1 MKKKNLFSA
10 EDVRQI
16 QSSGLGI
23 DDVERQLAL
32 FRRGSN
38 YLRLNRPCTVKD
50 GLLSITPAQRKKL
63 IGLYER
69 ESGKYKSIKFVP
81 ASGAASRMF
90 ADWFGA
96 GEKGSFDSPELDRK
110 FFRDLRKLPFFA
122 LIDRDKKGK
131 DYLQKKK
138 IKEVIKFVLG
148 KPGLNFGYLPK
159 ALIPFHL
166 YPGGKM
172 RTALEEH
179 LIEAAKYVRSAGNV
193 CHLHFTVTGEYKR
206 DVGGFLKKILER
218 YEKLCQTKFKITFST
233 QKSSTNTVAADE
245 AGNPVRDNEGK
256 IIFRPGGHGSLL
268 TNLNNLP
275 ADFIFVK
282 NIDNIAPEP
291 LLGKNIVYKKMLG
304 GLAIQLQQENHAL
317 LRQLESGNA
326 ADIEVIVKYCS
337 ETLNIVFPLDFTKQT
352 KTKKIRTIIALLNRP
367 LRICA
372 MVRNE
377 GEPGGGPFWVEEKD
391 GTQTLQIVESAH
403 VDKKNKEQ
411 SRIWSQA
418 KYFNPVDMV
427 CCIKDYRGKKF
438 VLDNYV
444 DKNAYL
450 ISSKNEKGINLRALE
465 VPGLWNGS
473 MAYWNTIFVELP
485 IIVFNPVKTV
495 DDLLRPQHL
504 TTS

>member
-1 MKKKNLFSA
+1 
-10 EDVRQI
+10 
-16 QSSGLGI
+16 LGI

-32 FRRGSN
+32 FRRGPN
-38 YLRLNRPCTVKD
+38 YLQLNRLCTLKD
-50 GLLSITPAQRKKL
+50 GILSITSAQRKKL
-63 IGLYER
+63 IDLYER

-90 ADWFGA
+90 SAWFGA
-96 GEKGSFDSPELDRK
+96 RDKGCFASPKLDRE
-110 FFRDLRKLPFFA
+110 FFHDLKKLPFFS
-122 LIDRDKKGK
+122 LIDKDKTGK
-131 DYLQKKK
+131 KYLNNKK
-138 IKEVIKFVLG
+138 IKEIIEFILG

-179 LIEAAKYVRSAGNV
+179 LIEAARYIHSKDNV
-193 CHLHFTVTGEYKR
+193 CHLHFTVTGEHKK
-206 DVGGFLKKILER
+206 DVEGFLKKVLEK
-218 YEKLCQTKFKITFST
+218 YEKQCRVKFKITIST
-233 QKSSTNTVAADE
+233 QKVSTNTIAADE
-245 AGNPVRDNEGK
+245 TGNPARDNGGK

-268 TNLNNLP
+268 ANLNNLD

-291 LLGKNIVYKKMLG
+291 LLKKNLPYKKMLG
-304 GLAIQLQQENHAL
+304 GLAIQIQQENFAL
-317 LRQLESGNA
+317 LRKLEMGNA
-326 ADIEVIVKYCS
+326 GDIDDIVKYCS
-337 ETLNIVFPLDFTKQT
+337 ETLNIVFPQSFALQT
-352 KTKKIRTIIALLNRP
+352 KTKKIRTIISYLNRP

-377 GEPGGGPFWVEEKD
+377 GEPGGGPFWVEERD
-391 GTQTLQIVESAH
+391 GTQTLQIVEGGH
-403 VDKKNKEQ
+403 VDKGNSGQLK
-411 SRIWSQA
+411 IWSQA

-427 CCIKDYRGKKF
+427 CCIKDYRGKKI

-450 ISSKNEKGINLRALE
+450 ISLKNEKGISLKALE

-473 MAYWNTIFVELP
+473 MTYWNTVFVELP

-495 DDLLRPQHL
+495 DDLLRREHL

>member
-1 MKKKNLFSA
+1 
-10 EDVRQI
+10 
-16 QSSGLGI
+16 
-23 DDVERQLAL
+23 LAL
-32 FRRGSN
+32 FRKGPS
-38 YLRLNRPCTVKD
+38 YLQLNRPCTIKD
-50 GLLSITPAQRKKL
+50 GILSITPAQRKKL
-63 IGLYER
+63 IDLYER

-90 ADWFGA
+90 AAWFGA
-96 GEKGSFDSPELDRK
+96 RDKDGFDSPALDQK
-110 FFRDLRKLPFFA
+110 FFQDLKKLPFFS
-122 LIDRDKKGK
+122 LLDKDKNGK
-131 DYLQKKK
+131 KFLNNKK
-138 IKEVIKFVLG
+138 IKEIIEFILG

-166 YPGGKM
+166 YPGGKT

-179 LIEAAKYVRSAGNV
+179 LIEAARYVRSKDNV
-193 CHLHFTVTGEYKR
+193 CYLHFTVTGEHKK
-206 DVGGFLKKILER
+206 DVEGFLKKVLEK
-218 YEKLCQTKFKITFST
+218 YEKQCRVKFKITIST
-233 QKSSTNTVAADE
+233 QKVSTNTIAADE
-245 AGNPVRDNEGK
+245 TGNPVRDSNGK

-268 TNLNNLP
+268 TNLNNLN

-291 LLGKNIVYKKMLG
+291 LLKRNLAYKKLLG
-304 GLAIQLQQENHAL
+304 GLAIQIQQENFAL
-317 LRQLESGNA
+317 LRELEMGNA
-326 ADIEVIVKYCS
+326 GDIDNIVKYCS
-337 ETLNIVFPLDFTKQT
+337 RTLNIVFPPSFTSQT
-352 KTKKIRTIIALLNRP
+352 KTKKIWTIISCLNRP

-372 MVRNE
+372 MVKNE

-391 GTQTLQIVESAH
+391 GTQTLQIVEGAH
-403 VDKKNKEQ
+403 VDKRN
-411 SRIWSQA
+411 SRQLTIWSQA

-450 ISSKNEKGINLRALE
+450 ISTKNEKGINLKALE

-473 MAYWNTIFVELP
+473 MTYWNTVFVELP

-495 DDLLRPQHL
+495 DDLLRPQHFK
-504 TTS
+504 TS